1 MKKNRNS
8 FFTEANMSYSG
19 YNPNAN
25 MMPQAPYQ
33 AQSSYNSF
41 YAGPNMPQ
49 TPMQYPQYTGS
60 DNIENRLAKIER
72 QINRLE
78 HRISKLEST
87 NTTYITEEIDTS
99 GNMYML

>member
-19 YNPNAN
+19 FVPNMN
-25 MMPQAPYQ
+25 MAPNNMPYQ
-33 AQSSYNSF
+33 ASSSYNSYF
-41 YAGPNMPQ
+41 SNPNMNM
-49 TPMQYPQYTGS
+49 PMNQYNDTNTIDS
-60 DNIENRLAKIER
+60 RLAKIER

-78 HRISKLEST
+78 HRVSKLEST
-87 NTTYITEEIDTS
+87 NTTYITEDIDSS